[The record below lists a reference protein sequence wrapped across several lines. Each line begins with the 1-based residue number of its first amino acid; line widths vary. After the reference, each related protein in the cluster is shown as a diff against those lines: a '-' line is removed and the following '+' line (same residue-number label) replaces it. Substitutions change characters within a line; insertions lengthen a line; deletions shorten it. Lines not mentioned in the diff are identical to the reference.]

1 MRKQT
6 MRKFPFR
13 IGTTSY
19 IIPDEI
25 LPNAHYLSSMVDDIE
40 LVLFEVDD
48 GPSNL
53 PDNKTLLELKELA
66 QKHEL
71 TYTVHL
77 PLDLRLAGDNGEQ
90 HVSLIKAKRVIDC
103 TRSLDPFAYVL
114 HLDGRELLPSASP
127 EVWERWNCQAVQ
139 ALRVL
144 SDWVGDYRRLAV
156 ENLENYPLHTWDDA
170 VQSAP
175 AGRCI
180 DIGHLWRDGHD
191 PIQFLKDRIHKAGV
205 IHIHGI
211 AERDHNSLTHVP
223 RPELERIVRYL
234 VFEQYQGVV
243 TIEVFSE
250 ADFHSS
256 MEAIDMA
263 MDGSNMEDE
272 WADN

>member
-1 MRKQT
+1 MRNL
-6 MRKFPFR
+6 PFR

-25 LPNAHYLSSMVDDIE
+25 LPNVHYLSRLVDDIE

-53 PDNKTLLELKELA
+53 PNNETIQALIKLA
-66 QKHEL
+66 QEHQL

-77 PLDLRLAGDNGEQ
+77 PLDLRLTGDDGEQ

-103 TRSLDPFAYVL
+103 TRLLDPFAYVL
-114 HLDGRELLPSASP
+114 HLDGRELLKSASR
-127 EVWERWNCQAVQ
+127 EVWERWNWQAVE

-144 SDWVGDYRRLAV
+144 SEWVGNARRLTV
-156 ENLENYPLHTWDDA
+156 ENLERYPLQTWDEA
-170 VQSAP
+170 IQSAP

-191 PIQFLKDRIHKAGV
+191 PLPFMRDRIHEASV

-211 AERDHNSLTHVP
+211 AERDHHSLAHVP
-223 RPELERIVRYL
+223 QKELERVLAYL
-234 VFEQYQGVV
+234 IQEQFRGVV

-250 ADFHSS
+250 ADFRSS
-256 MEAIDMA
+256 MEAIERATDWISRRK
-263 MDGSNMEDE
+263 DG
-272 WADN
+272 